1 MTRGGGFSSFLL
13 AALALVAFAAPLA
26 GCAIAGPEGAHR
38 SDCENRGYTRGTA
51 AYNRCLKDTG
61 GRAFLEDVDRR
72 RPFGR

>member
-1 MTRGGGFSSFLL
+1 MRRSGGPFFSVL
-13 AALALVAFAAPLA
+13 AILALFSLFAPLA

-51 AYNRCLKDTG
+51 AYDRCLRDTG
-61 GRAFLEDVDRR
+61 GRAFLEDVNRR

>member
-1 MTRGGGFSSFLL
+1 MTRVGGSPSSVL
-13 AALALVAFAAPLA
+13 AILALIAVSAPNA

-51 AYNRCLKDTG
+51 AYDRCLRDTG
-61 GRAFLEDVDRR
+61 GRAFLEDVNRR